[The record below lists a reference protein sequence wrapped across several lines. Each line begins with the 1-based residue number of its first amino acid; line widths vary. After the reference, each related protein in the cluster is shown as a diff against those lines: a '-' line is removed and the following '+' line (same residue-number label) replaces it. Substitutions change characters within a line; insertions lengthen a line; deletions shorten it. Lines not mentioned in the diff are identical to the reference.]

1 MSTTIYCRPTAKGVH
16 SLFAEVNGSSHF
28 LFSQEYRRGVKEFF
42 ADGVSLN
49 RAIDQS
55 YAKNNTAIHHTMDKL
70 IPSLRYIEREYNIEI
85 LNKTKEKNR
94 KCKSHND

>member
-16 SLFAEVNGSSHF
+16 SLYADVDGTSHF
-28 LFSQEYRRGVKEFF
+28 LFSQAYRRGVKEFF

-49 RAIDQS
+49 RAIDHS
-55 YAKNNTAIHHTMDKL
+55 LAKNNSAVHNTMDKL
-70 IPSLRYIEREYNIEI
+70 IPSIRYVEREYNIEI

-94 KCKSHND
+94 RRKTA